1 VCPGFID
8 TPMHRRARGMFG
20 DELYDK
26 GLLPSVHL
34 RRAGRPEEI
43 ARSIVFLCSDEA
55 SYITGTTLTPDGGF
69 TLTR

>member
-1 VCPGFID
+1 
-8 TPMHRRARGMFG
+8 MHHRARKLLG
-20 DELYDK
+20 DEVYDTAA
-26 GLLPSVHL
+26 LPRVHL

-69 TLTR
+69 TLTV